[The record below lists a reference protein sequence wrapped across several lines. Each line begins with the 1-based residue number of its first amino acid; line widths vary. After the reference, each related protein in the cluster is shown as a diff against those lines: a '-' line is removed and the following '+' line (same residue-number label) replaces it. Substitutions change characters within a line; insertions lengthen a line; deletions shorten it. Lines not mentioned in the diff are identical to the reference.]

1 MTKNT
6 ELVFLFRIMIYG
18 SMGYQGRY
26 TKLDRFFAQ
35 DLQGTV
41 QHVDQ
46 KPQMSCTF
54 WDEIELVDFD

>member
-35 DLQGTV
+35 DL
-41 QHVDQ
+41 VDQ
-46 KPQMSCTF
+46 KPQMSCAF